1 METLKTLKAQEHK
14 NQRFLAPE
22 NSKEIFK
29 ESENFQE
36 QNNFDDTQIEFS
48 GRCQYLYAY
57 GIISLKDL
65 RPQKSKTS
73 KSKTKENLTKK
84 RFSGPQK
91 SKISAE
97 SELKEDFLGP
107 NFNGLREKPITI
119 IPYEDIGVLVSKY
132 PFLNPILDEKE
143 AMKHADILKKITKK
157 TTIIPIAF
165 GNVFNDEKIL
175 ESVLKKSYNAIKEC
189 LEKIN
194 NKIELGVKVIKN
206 NEDSMIT
213 DEDKIT
219 TEILNS
225 LNNQSVKS
233 VQGENFSERLLL
245 NHSFLV
251 EKNNFSK
258 FSNAI
263 ANLEKKYKQF
273 KFIYTGPWPPYSFV
287 NIHIRGQK

>member
-1 METLKTLKAQEHK
+1 METSKPQE
-14 NQRFLAPE
+14 LE
-22 NSKEIFK
+22 NC
-29 ESENFQE
+29 QE
-36 QNNFDDTQIEFS
+36 KNNFDDSQIEFS
-48 GRCQYLYAY
+48 GSCQYLYAY
-57 GIISLKDL
+57 GIILLKDL
-65 RPQKSKTS
+65 KSQKHKNQRFLAPKNSKEIFKESKTS
-73 KSKTKENLTKK
+73 KSKIKENLTEK

-91 SKISAE
+91 SKISVE

-107 NFNGLREKPITI
+107 NFKGLREKPITI

-143 AMKHADILKKITKK
+143 AMKYADILKKITKK
-157 TTIIPIAF
+157 ITVIPMAF
-165 GNVFNDEKIL
+165 GNVFKDEKKL

-206 NEDSMIT
+206 NEENMIT
-213 DEDKIT
+213 NEDKIII
-219 TEILNS
+219 EILNS
-225 LNNQSVKS
+225 LNNLSVTN
-233 VQGENFSERLLL
+233 VQGEKFSERLLL

>member
-119 IPYEDIGVLVSKY
+119 IPYKDIGVLVSKY

>member
-1 METLKTLKAQEHK
+1 KMETKEKSIALEEKYLYVYGIVLLKDLKPEKHK

-22 NSKEIFK
+22 NSEEIFK

-36 QNNFDDTQIEFS
+36 QNNFDDTQIEDY
-48 GRCQYLYAY
+48 GRCRYLYVY

-65 RPQKSKTS
+65 KSQKSKTS
-73 KSKTKENLTKK
+73 KSKN
-84 RFSGPQK
+84 R
-91 SKISAE
+91 
-97 SELKEDFLGP
+97 EDFFGP
-107 NFNGLREKPITI
+107 NLNGLREKPITI
-119 IPYEDIGVLVSKY
+119 IPYKDIGVLVSKY

-219 TEILNS
+219 AEILNS
-225 LNNQSVKS
+225 LNNLSVTS
-233 VQGENFSERLLL
+233 AQGEKFSERLLL

-251 EKNNFSK
+251 EKNNFPK

-263 ANLEKKYKQF
+263 AKLEKKYKQF
-273 KFIYTGPWPPYSFV
+273 KFIYTGPWSPYSFV

>member
-1 METLKTLKAQEHK
+1 MKTLKTSKPQELENCKEQNNFDDTQIEVSDKGQYLYAYGIIGLKDLRLQKHK
-14 NQRFLAPE
+14 NPRFLAPE

-29 ESENFQE
+29 ES
-36 QNNFDDTQIEFS
+36 
-48 GRCQYLYAY
+48 
-57 GIISLKDL
+57 
-65 RPQKSKTS
+65 KTS
-73 KSKTKENLTKK
+73 KSKKTK
-84 RFSGPQK
+84 
-91 SKISAE
+91 
-97 SELKEDFLGP
+97 LKEDFLGF

-143 AMKHADILKKITKK
+143 AMKHADILKKIVKR
-157 TTIIPIAF
+157 TTIIPMAF

-175 ESVLKKSYNAIKEC
+175 ELVLKKSHNVIKES
-189 LEKIN
+189 LEKIK

-206 NEDSMIT
+206 NEDNMVT
-213 DEDKIT
+213 NEDKIT

-225 LNNQSVKS
+225 LNNMSVKS

-263 ANLEKKYKQF
+263 AKLERKYKQF
-273 KFIYTGPWPPYSFV
+273 KFNYTGPWAPYSFV
-287 NIHIRGQK
+287 NIHIRGGNDINR